1 MCLIFLKR
9 FRSRLFLKF
18 VVCCFSS
25 VTCFFALTCF
35 VGPLMS
41 AFMYV
46 VFMAEKPS
54 AYLRRF
60 SPNARR
66 TQKKVCR
73 VLYVFNV
80 KMFLET
86 GRNSCKRQVVEEG
99 AMIRK

>member
-1 MCLIFLKR
+1 M
-9 FRSRLFLKF
+9 
-18 VVCCFSS
+18 
-25 VTCFFALTCF
+25 T
-35 VGPLMS
+35 
-41 AFMYV
+41 
-46 VFMAEKPS
+46 EKPS

-86 GRNSCKRQVVEEG
+86 GRNSRKRQVVEEG
-99 AMIRK
+99 AKIRK